1 MLLGRVTRLHLSVN
15 KIEEFKKQPVSTNL
29 ESIYW
34 KILAKSR
41 KTNRTRLA
49 PKINFHF
56 RLISY
61 IFTIF
66 ALSIPII
73 NKLTHFAYEAK
84 RIIDTHILN
93 ILEKRF
99 SFILSILKFGD

>member
-1 MLLGRVTRLHLSVN
+1 MLLGGGTPLNLSVN
-15 KIEEFKKQPVSTNL
+15 KIEELKKLPVSTRQK
-29 ESIYW
+29 SISW
-34 KILAKSR
+34 QILMKSR

-49 PKINFHF
+49 PKINLQF

-73 NKLTHFAYEAK
+73 NKLTHFAYEA
-84 RIIDTHILN
+84 
-93 ILEKRF
+93 
-99 SFILSILKFGD
+99 